1 MITSSGLGCWVGAT
15 LGLQR
20 RGLRSTQPLWRF
32 GQDFLAYDFY
42 MERVYQG
49 TVVQWVRQM
58 SRLTDWLDRYVVDGL
73 VNLVGVSTI
82 FSGQLL
88 KYSASGKSQIYLLTV
103 LIGVLVGVGL
113 FLNGW
118 K

>member
-1 MITSSGLGCWVGAT
+1 MK
-15 LGLQR
+15 
-20 RGLRSTQPLWRF
+20 
-32 GQDFLAYDFY
+32 
-42 MERVYQG
+42 RVYQG
-49 TVVQWVRQM
+49 TVVPWVRQM

-103 LIGVLVGVGL
+103 LIGVVVVGCL
-113 FLNGW
+113 FLKGW